1 MKMAEEKIMQKKAS
15 PFFHNW
21 RLFLPNYQMRMFL
34 ILIAAVAA
42 FFAFVIPNF
51 SFFRVINLNNM
62 LTDSV
67 IPAIFAFGMGIVIA
81 GGGFDLS
88 LGHIASVA
96 ALIAAYLMS
105 GGIKFDPILAI
116 IIGLAVSALIGLV
129 NGLLVS
135 RMGISSFIVT
145 LGMQFLLI
153 GIRQIITYGQSVYI
167 NNAAFKSLAKTEI
180 GVSNLVIILAVIGVL
195 SYLFMEK
202 SPYGRKI
209 QFIGQNIEASRFMGI
224 NIRSI
229 TMVTFILAAV
239 YAAIGGT
246 LFAARAGAVQINSVD
261 SKLLDAIT
269 IAVFSGVI
277 FGRFRAL
284 GIVLAALL
292 ISMISTG
299 MSMLG
304 IKTEWIEFMKGFIL
318 LSSIFLARFMN
329 TGSINQLVKLFD
341 KSKRRKAQWT

>member
-1 MKMAEEKIMQKKAS
+1 MQKRA
-15 PFFHNW
+15 FRFLADW
-21 RLFLPNYQMRMFL
+21 RRFLPNYQMGMFL
-34 ILIAAVAA
+34 VLIAAVAA
-42 FFAFVIPNF
+42 LFALIIPNF
-51 SFFRVINLNNM
+51 SFFRIINLNNM

-96 ALIAAYLMS
+96 ALIVAYLMS
-105 GGIKFDPILAI
+105 GGIKYDPVAAVS
-116 IIGLAVSALIGLV
+116 IGLAASALIGLI

-153 GIRQIITYGQSVYI
+153 GIRQIITHGQSVYI
-167 NNAAFKSLAKTEI
+167 NNTAFKSLAKTEI
-180 GVSNLVIILAVIGVL
+180 GVSNLVIILAVVAVI
-195 SYLFMEK
+195 SYLVMEK

-224 NIRSI
+224 DIRSI

-277 FGRFRAL
+277 FGRFRTL

-304 IKTEWIEFMKGFIL
+304 VKTEWIEFMKGLIL
-318 LSSIFLARFMN
+318 LSSIFLARYLN
-329 TGSINQLVKLFD
+329 TGSTQHLVKLFE
-341 KSKRRKAQWT
+341 KMKRRKALWT